1 MRKVSVM
8 MPTYNAER
16 YVAAALDSIL
26 SQDYDNI
33 QIVVCDDASQ
43 DKTAA
48 IITDYSLRYPEKIKA
63 VINAVNLGVT
73 LNCNKALELCEGD
86 YISLFAGD
94 DLMLPGKIS
103 KQAAVMDF
111 SPDIVLSYHPVEIF
125 DSETDKTIFTTNQHA
140 REDVY
145 STEDLLLKGGIPGG
159 CSIMIRRDALPEG
172 GYDGRL
178 KTVSDWLFFLEIS
191 MRGRLYKIDEVLARY
206 RKHAGGASMQTFGLL
221 SESLLA
227 LDFFLE
233 KFDKSLHL
241 RPLVARAKAR
251 YIAGESFRQLN
262 SDPVLAL
269 SLASRA
275 LGYAPKGI
283 TYIGLY
289 ALAWGNRYV
298 PGGNA
303 MIKLLGGRLK
313 YFIKRVMG

>member
-1 MRKVSVM
+1 M

-16 YVAAALDSIL
+16 YVAAALESIL

-43 DKTAA
+43 DKTAE
-48 IITDYSLRYPEKIKA
+48 IITAYSLRHPDKIKA
-63 VINAVNLGVT
+63 VVNAVNLGVT
-73 LNCNKALELCEGD
+73 LNCNKALSLCEGD

-103 KQAAVMDF
+103 KQVAVMDS

-125 DSETDKTIFTTNQHA
+125 DSETDKTIFTTNQQA

-159 CSIMIRRDALPEG
+159 CSIMIRRDVIPEG

-206 RKHAGGASMQTFGLL
+206 RKHAGGASMQTYGLL

-227 LDFFLE
+227 LDFFLD
-233 KFDKSLHL
+233 KFDKSQNLP
-241 RPLVARAKAR
+241 PLVARAKAR

-262 SDPVLAL
+262 MNRALAL
-269 SLASRA
+269 SLASQT
-275 LGYAPKGI
+275 LGYAPK
-283 TYIGLY
+283 TPSYIGLY

-303 MIKLLGGRLK
+303 VIKLLGERLK
-313 YFIKRVMG
+313 YFIKRFMG

>member
-1 MRKVSVM
+1 MKKVSVM

-43 DKTAA
+43 DKTAE
-48 IITDYSLRYPEKIKA
+48 IITAYSVRHPGKITA
-63 VINAVNLGVT
+63 VINTVNLGVT
-73 LNCNKALELCEGD
+73 LNCNKALGLCEGD

-103 KQAAVMDF
+103 KQVAVMDGA
-111 SPDIVLSYHPVEIF
+111 PDIVLSYHPVEIF
-125 DSETDKTIFTTNQHA
+125 DSDTDKTIFTTNQHA

-172 GYDGRL
+172 LYDARL

-191 MRGRLYKIDEVLARY
+191 MAGRLYKIDEVLARY
-206 RKHAGGASMQTFGLL
+206 RKHAGGASMQTYGLL
-221 SESLLA
+221 EESLLA
-227 LDFFLE
+227 LDYFVE
-233 KFDKSLHL
+233 KFDQRPHL
-241 RPLVARAKAR
+241 KALVARAKAR

-262 SDPVLAL
+262 LDPALAL

-275 LGYAPKGI
+275 LGYSPRGL
-283 TYIGLY
+283 TYIALY
-289 ALAWGNRYV
+289 ALAWANRYV

-303 MIKLLGGRLK
+303 LIRLSGGRLK
-313 YFIKRVMG
+313 YLIKRVMG

>member
-1 MRKVSVM
+1 MKKVSVM

-26 SQDYDNI
+26 SQDYENI

-43 DKTAA
+43 DKTAD
-48 IITDYSLRYPEKIKA
+48 IITAYGLRYPEKITA
-63 VINAVNLGVT
+63 VINSTNLGVT
-73 LNCNKALELCEGD
+73 LNCNKALGLCEGE

-103 KQAAVMDF
+103 KQVAVMD
-111 SPDIVLSYHPVEIF
+111 SAPDIVLSYHPVEIF

-159 CSIMIRRDALPEG
+159 CSIMIRRDVLPEG

-191 MRGRLYKIDEVLARY
+191 TRGRLYKLNDVLARY
-206 RKHAGGASMQTFGLL
+206 RKHAGGASMQTYGLL

-227 LDFFLE
+227 LDFFL
-233 KFDKSLHL
+233 DKYDQNPRLKS
-241 RPLVARAKAR
+241 LVARAKAR

-262 SDPVLAL
+262 VDPVLAL

-275 LGYAPKGI
+275 LGYAPRWL

-289 ALAWGNRYV
+289 VLAWGNRYV

-303 MIKLLGGRLK
+303 VIKLLGGRLK